1 MSRDES
7 GRGGRPATLAEAM
20 GAFLAASGLGER
32 LGQAS
37 IVVEWPRLVGD
48 AIAAVTQPE
57 SVTADGLL
65 RVRVATPAWAN
76 ELSLMTPTIMARLNA
91 GRAARIR
98 GIRWIPAGE
107 WEGPPR

>member
-1 MSRDES
+1 M
-7 GRGGRPATLAEAM
+7 A
-20 GAFLAASGLGER
+20 AFLAHAGLAER

-48 AIAAVTQPE
+48 AIAAVTAPD

-107 WEGPPR
+107 WNGPTR